1 MNSKKIF
8 TQLIAV
14 MSLTAIAFGSFAL
27 ASDGGGTIVVCPGTG
42 VKCNVTV
49 DNNQVISEK
58 DKDKAAVILQ

>member
-8 TQLIAV
+8 ANLIAV
-14 MSLTAIAFGSFAL
+14 ISLTVITFGSFAL

-49 DNNQVISEK
+49 DKDQVISEK